1 MKTADVISERHLM
14 ISETQIRKEIAKD
27 DIKDIYIR
35 DTDIR
40 YIDIRDTDIRDIDI
54 RYIDI
59 RDTDIR
65 DTD

>member
-27 DIKDIYIR
+27 DIKD
-35 DTDIR
+35 TDIR
-40 YIDIRDTDIRDIDI
+40 YIDK
-54 RYIDI
+54 

-65 DTD
+65 DTDQALCRDFREA

>member
-1 MKTADVISERHLM
+1 MKTADVERHLM

-40 YIDIRDTDIRDIDI
+40 YIDIRDTDIRDTD
-54 RYIDI
+54 RALC
-59 RDTDIR
+59 RDFR
-65 DTD
+65 EA

>member
-1 MKTADVISERHLM
+1 M

-40 YIDIRDTDIRDIDI
+40 YIDKRDTDT
-54 RYIDI
+54 
-59 RDTDIR
+59 RDTDQALCR
-65 DTD
+65 DFREA